1 MAKDKYFIGYP
12 HTCLRVAC
20 EVTHDAGGVGE
31 VGARVYS
38 KVPAIWQPLCLH
50 ENTLLVGRYFV
61 LVYLHT
67 IQGLLQL
74 YHV

>member
-1 MAKDKYFIGYP
+1 MAKDKYFIDYP
-12 HTCLRVAC
+12 NTCLRLAC
-20 EVTHDAGGVGE
+20 EVTHDAGGVSE

-38 KVPAIWQPLCLH
+38 KVPAIWRSLCLH
-50 ENTLLVGRYFV
+50 ENTLLVGRRSV

-74 YHV
+74 HHV